1 MLAEM
6 LNARC
11 SERLRP
17 EVRQARQW
25 VQDSVPQQ
33 KMVKVR
39 DFYMCL
45 QL

>member
-25 VQDSVPQQ
+25 VKV
-33 KMVKVR
+33 VKVR